1 MAYTDSLFQLG
12 MDLTRSSTAQKEDLA
27 QSRRAAHVEEKKE
40 HAARGQMR
48 PAGVHLIIDLF
59 GARRLDDLK
68 HIRETLKRCAVAAGA
83 RLLHIH
89 LNRLPSNGSVSGV
102 AVLAEGHISLHSWPQ
117 ARNLSL
123 HVFMG
128 AETAPHASIAAV
140 KEAFGPAKAVVSE
153 YPRRAAE
160 GRAAMR
166 AAKKAAARE
175 RAQQAA

>member
-12 MDLTRSSTAQKEDLA
+12 MDLTRSSTAQKEDFA
-27 QSRRAAHVEEKKE
+27 QTRRAAHVEEKNE
-40 HAARGQMR
+40 HAARSQMR
-48 PAGVHLIIDLF
+48 PAGMHLIIDLF
-59 GARRLDDLK
+59 GAQRLDDLK
-68 HIRETLKRCAVAAGA
+68 HIKETLRRCAVATGA

-89 LNRLPSNGSVSGV
+89 LNRLPSNSSVSGV

-128 AETAPHASIAAV
+128 AATAPHASIAAV
-140 KEAFGPAKAVVSE
+140 KEAFGPAKVVVRE
-153 YPRRAAE
+153 YPRRTHE

-166 AAKKAAARE
+166 TSKKAAARE